1 MEGYPLTPLAAAI
14 ETAMEHYLRLD
25 PEGREL
31 LGQLQG
37 RVIALEFLGLGG
49 RLYFIPTRNSLRVL
63 SQFDGEPD
71 CTLRGAPLSLLRL
84 SLAEN
89 KTGLLRGPALE
100 LLGDTSLAHDFAKIL
115 GEIQFDWEEQLSR
128 LTGDVL
134 AHGLARGVR
143 ALGRWGQESLS
154 SLRLDTRDYLQEEA
168 QLLPSASEV
177 EAFNAEVDRLRDDVE
192 RLAARI
198 ARLQG

>member
-1 MEGYPLTPLAAAI
+1 MTPLAAAI
-14 ETAMEHYLRLD
+14 ETAMEQYLRLD

-31 LGQLQG
+31 LGRLQG
-37 RVIALEFLGLGG
+37 RVIALEVLGLGG
-49 RLYFIPTRNSLRVL
+49 RLHFIPTRNSLRVL

-71 CTLRGAPLSLLRL
+71 STLRGAPLSLLRL
-84 SLAEN
+84 GLEDN
-89 KTGLLRGPALE
+89 KTEVLRSPGVE
-100 LLGDTSLAHDFAKIL
+100 LLGDTALAQDFAKIL
-115 GEIQFDWEEQLSR
+115 GEIHVDWEEQLSR

-134 AHGLARGVR
+134 AHGLVRGMR

-154 SLRLDTRDYLQEEA
+154 SLQLDTRDYLQEEA
-168 QLLPSASEV
+168 HLLPSAAEV